1 VESLELLWPE
11 GRKITLAKRND
22 LKRIMFLIPL
32 NERADF
38 RRLLTDPSLPEE
50 EDLDG
55 FDEDYDPEDV

>member
-1 VESLELLWPE
+1 ML
-11 GRKITLAKRND
+11 
-22 LKRIMFLIPL
+22 LIPL

-50 EDLDG
+50 EDLDR